1 MSYKFKNKTVW
12 ITGASSG
19 IGLALAK
26 EMLAHG
32 ANVAVSARNKE
43 QLDSIYCQY
52 NNALVMAGDLT
63 CLDTNRLIVERIVQ
77 KFGTLDCV
85 ILNAGGAEYIDI
97 SNFSYLPFKRM
108 MDTNFLSMVKG
119 IEASLPFLRQ
129 SSAPYLVGMSSSV
142 AWQGLPKGQS
152 YSASKAA
159 ILNLFQGIKIEL
171 ASEKIDVSWI
181 CPGFVKTPLTDK
193 NTFAMPGIVTVEKAG
208 EIIYNKLCRQTTEI
222 HFPKRFTYLLKA
234 ISMLPASWATKIL
247 KNTVSQA

>member
-85 ILNAGGAEYIDI
+85 ILN
-97 SNFSYLPFKRM
+97 
-108 MDTNFLSMVKG
+108 LS
-119 IEASLPFLRQ
+119 L
-129 SSAPYLVGMSSSV
+129 
-142 AWQGLPKGQS
+142 
-152 YSASKAA
+152 
-159 ILNLFQGIKIEL
+159 
-171 ASEKIDVSWI
+171 
-181 CPGFVKTPLTDK
+181 
-193 NTFAMPGIVTVEKAG
+193 
-208 EIIYNKLCRQTTEI
+208 I
-222 HFPKRFTYLLKA
+222 H
-234 ISMLPASWATKIL
+234 I
-247 KNTVSQA
+247 